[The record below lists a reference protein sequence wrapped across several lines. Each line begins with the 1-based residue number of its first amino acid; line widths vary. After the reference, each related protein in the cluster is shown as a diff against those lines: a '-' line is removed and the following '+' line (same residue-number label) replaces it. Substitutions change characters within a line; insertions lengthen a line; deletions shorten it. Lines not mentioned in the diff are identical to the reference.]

1 MSKVLVLN
9 YKEVESIIT
18 PSLAM
23 SAVER
28 AYVQSE
34 DGSGSNWPMVFH
46 DFETGKADLDIKS
59 GDLAD
64 TYGLK
69 VVSWM
74 AANSEKG
81 LPELMSTVLLF
92 DKTNGQPIALMNAGA
107 LTGCR
112 TGAAAAVGAK
122 YLARKDSETL
132 LMVGSGHIG
141 AYAVAAALTQLS
153 GIKKVLVVNPHHPE
167 KTAEQLPAFVQHVK
181 EIMSLDGKT
190 LEKEILA
197 CDSVEAGSEQADII
211 FTATPAR
218 SPIVMKDHVKA
229 GTHFSCLG
237 ADMSGKEEIDPEIF
251 RTAFVV
257 GDDQSQ
263 CLSVGESEIP
273 YKKGMITGL
282 DATIGEVINGKASR
296 ENADQIT
303 IFDSTGIALQD
314 LSTAALV
321 IEAAKEKGLGVYVE
335 L

>member
-9 YKEVESIIT
+9 YDEVASVIT
-18 PSLAM
+18 PSLAVK
-23 SAVER
+23 AVEK

-132 LMVGSGHIG
+132 LMVGCGHIA
-141 AYAVAAALTQLS
+141 AYAVAAALIELE
-153 GIKKVLVVNPHHPE
+153 GIRKVLVVNPHHPE
-167 KTAEQLPAFVQHVK
+167 KTDDQITDFVAHVK
-181 EIMSLDGKT
+181 EIMNLDGKS
-190 LEKEILA
+190 LETEILA
-197 CDSVEAGSEQADII
+197 CSDVAAGCAQADII

-218 SPIVMKDHVKA
+218 SPIVLKGDVKQ

-237 ADMSGKEEIDPEIF
+237 ADMSGKEEIDAQLF
-251 RTAFVV
+251 ADAFVV
-257 GDDQSQ
+257 GDDAAQ
-263 CLSVGESEIP
+263 CLSVGECELP
-273 YKKGMITGL
+273 YKNGVITGL
-282 DATIGEVINGKASR
+282 DATIGQVIGGKASR
-296 ENADQIT
+296 ENAEQIT

-321 IEAAKEKGLGVYVE
+321 IEAAKEKKLGVYVE